1 MKKLSEYTIAT
12 NCADIVDCQDGVAE
26 IRDEIDRRY
35 RHKQD
40 VPLYFYSRLD
50 KLEKK
55 LEKLAMKNYGMSYRE
70 AVIKFGYDNLRG
82 MGKTN
87 DKEKIATALT
97 ITIFKSSSFVTLPQT
112 FKRRSTTTKPRLVS
126 YTVNGISALANI
138 NEFVDTA
145 KLLSLINNFNI
156 DDAKTFI
163 KAIGNCFPQQ
173 VEKEDKNKETKYDS
187 KYQVIDFSEFGV
199 KVLLRVSD
207 HNMNAFNIKDDID
220 EAYSIVVK
228 QRKSGN
234 TFVNRDDIIVREYVY
249 WEENCNRERYLK
261 IAQNIYKFL
270 ETSEWDED
278 YVKADAT
285 NPPTTKG
292 LGEITV
298 ESELQRLS
306 PQVVEPKFFRRQ
318 IKQCLKM
325 GRQQTAQA
333 LQVMLDCSEK
343 SARKFVVCLYIKD
356 KTLNHQVSAKIEWDI
371 KKEGY
376 RVYLATNSREL
387 TYNKTC
393 PQTLEQAKR
402 IAFDGIREHRQE
414 INRLLN
420 TEFIDFDINNFSFEE
435 EYGIIF
441 DYDRW
446 KKTQAVNPE
455 YKVGDRIR
463 FYYVADEYEGIIV
476 RKEGENFIV
485 KVPYGDGYRLRSAS
499 YKDIISIS
507 TDSISVE
514 EYENIYWR
522 HYNRY
527 KATEEYKRL
536 YEAIRSLSA
545 AKLALE
551 FEAKQQG
558 KVVNTVEETITDWC
572 ETNGYSYDKYFAD
585 KVLKD
590 YAEQQA
596 RIDGYRELVDKFST
610 QTGNLDEKLSILA
623 KYFKGSRNVV
633 KVRITQN
640 PPEIGN
646 DPIHAYSYPT
656 GVAYSD
662 VRFEQ
667 YTDGNGWDYL
677 SVAYKFNETG
687 EVKVSCDALPEYK
700 ELIAKLKGKDT
711 STKFTLFQ
719 FAQHL
724 SSQFDNGESYDWTKV
739 QRLAKELGVN
749 SNPQELMQACELA
762 VVLSA
767 RRIAQNSEWSEGQ
780 CFEQMKRLYQ
790 LQPIISTN
798 SSESLRLQ
806 QYSTPCPISYLAG
819 LYVSRGNGQLYYEPT
834 AGNGMLTVAL
844 PPDRTIVN
852 ELDTVRVANLKM
864 NGFADV
870 LNDDAVAL
878 ADSPLAQR
886 KYNVI
891 MNPPFGSLK
900 PSEYL
905 YRDGKVADNEAT
917 YTFKRL
923 DHKIA
928 VLTLEK
934 FLADDNAR
942 AAIIVGGKLAAKYNK
957 ADDEAYWNKQG
968 RLQGAFGD
976 FISYLNRAYLID
988 DIFYLDGKLYG
999 KQGTQFPIVM
1009 ILVRGR
1015 RKQWD
1020 GDPLCK
1026 WRTYDSIRDKQ
1037 VQSFDE
1043 LLIRMRPYLAH
1054 TDHEALVQRLN
1065 AKLVRLERMKIETGT
1080 ETPKFKYEIGDKFRN
1095 EKDGN
1100 ICTIVD
1106 RFVSDGKIGYYLI
1119 FPNKVQEQHPVITE
1133 ENWLDSLVKLPLPK
1147 YKVGQMVKWHLVNWT
1162 NGYVKDVNWDNLFN
1176 TYKYEIIDF
1185 SGGMA
1190 YEVKEYSMSKISLGY
1205 SEEKAYS
1212 ISQPVC
1218 KEGDLIRDKKTK
1230 KTYTVRNV
1238 LLFNVY
1244 HKYKNQR
1251 LGVGGTVVKSSA
1263 SYYYYVA
1270 EHPSPYIEKDFTVVE
1285 R

>member
-1 MKKLSEYTIAT
+1 MKKSL
-12 NCADIVDCQDGVAE
+12 
-26 IRDEIDRRY
+26 
-35 RHKQD
+35 
-40 VPLYFYSRLD
+40 
-50 KLEKK
+50 
-55 LEKLAMKNYGMSYRE
+55 
-70 AVIKFGYDNLRG
+70 KF
-82 MGKTN
+82 
-87 DKEKIATALT
+87 
-97 ITIFKSSSFVTLPQT
+97 
-112 FKRRSTTTKPRLVS
+112 
-126 YTVNGISALANI
+126 
-138 NEFVDTA
+138 
-145 KLLSLINNFNI
+145 
-156 DDAKTFI
+156 
-163 KAIGNCFPQQ
+163 
-173 VEKEDKNKETKYDS
+173 
-187 KYQVIDFSEFGV
+187 
-199 KVLLRVSD
+199 
-207 HNMNAFNIKDDID
+207 
-220 EAYSIVVK
+220 
-228 QRKSGN
+228 
-234 TFVNRDDIIVREYVY
+234 
-249 WEENCNRERYLK
+249 
-261 IAQNIYKFL
+261 
-270 ETSEWDED
+270 
-278 YVKADAT
+278 
-285 NPPTTKG
+285 
-292 LGEITV
+292 
-298 ESELQRLS
+298 
-306 PQVVEPKFFRRQ
+306 
-318 IKQCLKM
+318 
-325 GRQQTAQA
+325 
-333 LQVMLDCSEK
+333 
-343 SARKFVVCLYIKD
+343 
-356 KTLNHQVSAKIEWDI
+356 
-371 KKEGY
+371 
-376 RVYLATNSREL
+376 
-387 TYNKTC
+387 
-393 PQTLEQAKR
+393 
-402 IAFDGIREHRQE
+402 
-414 INRLLN
+414 
-420 TEFIDFDINNFSFEE
+420 
-435 EYGIIF
+435 
-441 DYDRW
+441 
-446 KKTQAVNPE
+446 
-455 YKVGDRIR
+455 KVGDYIEHTASAP
-463 FYYVADEYEGIIV
+463 FYHKVTAVGDLYYTTETYDYVTHQRRGTSKVGIGAQDVYRKIDNPQSENGGESKYNWRDNALTLQLTHEKLKNPLTLHIFPFHINLHTLYSLEIYSKSDENGSGMQFVMDGIMEWLKKFGTETQCREIKLNKNYKPV
-476 RKEGENFIV
+476 RYSIDARGLEKEEMSEVFDGLL
-485 KVPYGDGYRLRSAS
+485 KAMPYVGLKIEMDNKNIAPVLKNDLKSQY
-499 YKDIISIS
+499 
-507 TDSISVE
+507 TE
-514 EYENIYWR
+514 IYWR

-572 ETNGYSYDKYFAD
+572 ETNGYSYDKFFAD

-596 RIDGYRELVDKFST
+596 RIDGYRELIDKFST
-610 QTGNLDEKLSILA
+610 QTVNLDDKLSILA
-623 KYFKGSRNVV
+623 KYFKSSRNVI
-633 KVRITQN
+633 KVRATQN

-677 SVAYKFNETG
+677 SVAYKFNKTG

-700 ELIAKLKGKDT
+700 ELIAKLKGEDVNK
-711 STKFTLFQ
+711 KFTLFQ

-724 SSQFDNGESYDWTKV
+724 SSQFDNGESYDWAKV
-739 QRLAKELGVN
+739 QRLAKELGV
-749 SNPQELMQACELA
+749 SSTPQELMQACELA

-852 ELDTVRVANLKM
+852 ELDPVRVANLKM

-870 LNDDAVAL
+870 LNDDAVRL

-905 YRDGKVADNEAT
+905 YRDGKVANNEAT

-999 KQGTQFPIVM
+999 KQGTQFPIVL

-1205 SEEKAYS
+1205 SEEKSYS

-1263 SYYYYVA
+1263 SYLYYVC
-1270 EHPSPYIEKDFTVVE
+1270 EHRSPYIEKGFAVVE
-1285 R
+1285 KSLGDANSFEKYQDFIQNALHSNSHGKIECTDLISEHSRQVVNRLLKKNIKGYYIKADDIRHTRNEHGKQSEYLRNQIPITDEDLAKIPEILSVPTSIDLPPYNMRNGQGVRFVKQFADGKIFCVMVDLYESEELSIKTGYKKGIEGFETLMPSPLQGIDELQQTVPKHNVRNARALPMLVANVTNFFRIK

>member
-1 MKKLSEYTIAT
+1 MKKSH
-12 NCADIVDCQDGVAE
+12 N
-26 IRDEIDRRY
+26 
-35 RHKQD
+35 
-40 VPLYFYSRLD
+40 S
-50 KLEKK
+50 
-55 LEKLAMKNYGMSYRE
+55 M
-70 AVIKFGYDNLRG
+70 G
-82 MGKTN
+82 MGWTT

-97 ITIFKSSSFVTLPQT
+97 ITIFEKTSTSHRVGLPRT
-112 FKRRSTTTKPRLVS
+112 CKRRSTTTKPRLV
-126 YTVNGISALANI
+126 YTKRDVLSGANI
-138 NEFVDTA
+138 NNFADKT
-145 KLLSLINNFNI
+145 KLFELINNFNI

-163 KAIGNCFPQQ
+163 NAIGKCFPQQ
-173 VEKEDKNKETKYDS
+173 EEKEHRLKASFDS
-187 KYQVIDFSEFGV
+187 KYQILDFSEFGV
-199 KVLLRVSD
+199 KILLRVSD
-207 HNMNAFNIKDDID
+207 HNINAFNIKDDVD
-220 EAYSIVVK
+220 EAYSIVFK

-285 NPPTTKG
+285 NPPATKG
-292 LGEITV
+292 LGETN
-298 ESELQRLS
+298 
-306 PQVVEPKFFRRQ
+306 EPK
-318 IKQCLKM
+318 
-325 GRQQTAQA
+325 
-333 LQVMLDCSEK
+333 
-343 SARKFVVCLYIKD
+343 
-356 KTLNHQVSAKIEWDI
+356 
-371 KKEGY
+371 
-376 RVYLATNSREL
+376 
-387 TYNKTC
+387 
-393 PQTLEQAKR
+393 
-402 IAFDGIREHRQE
+402 
-414 INRLLN
+414 
-420 TEFIDFDINNFSFEE
+420 
-435 EYGIIF
+435 
-441 DYDRW
+441 
-446 KKTQAVNPE
+446 
-455 YKVGDRIR
+455 YKVGDVV
-463 FYYVADEYEGIIV
+463 FNFFSN
-476 RKEGENFIV
+476 KELEVIEVVKNRWGNELTYTYKLSNGTVTTGENLKLV
-485 KVPYGDGYRLRSAS
+485 K
-499 YKDIISIS
+499 
-507 TDSISVE
+507 
-514 EYENIYWR
+514 
-522 HYNRY
+522 
-527 KATEEYKRL
+527 KAD
-536 YEAIRSLSA
+536 
-545 AKLALE
+545 
-551 FEAKQQG
+551 
-558 KVVNTVEETITDWC
+558 NT
-572 ETNGYSYDKYFAD
+572 S
-585 KVLKD
+585 
-590 YAEQQA
+590 
-596 RIDGYRELVDKFST
+596 
-610 QTGNLDEKLSILA
+610 
-623 KYFKGSRNVV
+623 
-633 KVRITQN
+633 
-640 PPEIGN
+640 
-646 DPIHAYSYPT
+646 
-656 GVAYSD
+656 
-662 VRFEQ
+662 
-667 YTDGNGWDYL
+667 
-677 SVAYKFNETG
+677 
-687 EVKVSCDALPEYK
+687 
-700 ELIAKLKGKDT
+700 
-711 STKFTLFQ
+711 LFQ

-852 ELDTVRVANLKM
+852 ELDPVRVANLKM

-870 LNDDAVAL
+870 LNDDAVRL

-1065 AKLVRLERMKIETGT
+1065 AKLVRLEKMKIETGAETKMYRNCKHLTAEDVAALMSGHAEADIQQIDDVADIATYKIAPIPYGSDYELEQFEQITLNRAIELVGRKEVIFGLARLAFHGWSGPVTRGNGKYTLRLSAPKSYWAGGGVDGT
-1080 ETPKFKYEIGDKFRN
+1080 ENYAETIKNWLNPADISYAERLIDAEEKERLKILERKFGKKLEPIAVVPYRFVPIIGKDIDDSNVYCSKAYFLN
-1095 EKDGN
+1095 HYLHHIGSTSVLDYQSMQSVLIDPEYIVETIIDGN
-1100 ICTIVD
+1100 SSYV
-1106 RFVSDGKIGYYLI
+1106 FVRRDARYNCY
-1119 FPNKVQEQHPVITE
+1119 VISFE
-1133 ENWLDSLVKLPLPK
+1133 
-1147 YKVGQMVKWHLVNWT
+1147 
-1162 NGYVKDVNWDNLFN
+1162 
-1176 TYKYEIIDF
+1176 
-1185 SGGMA
+1185 
-1190 YEVKEYSMSKISLGY
+1190 
-1205 SEEKAYS
+1205 
-1212 ISQPVC
+1212 
-1218 KEGDLIRDKKTK
+1218 KEGGKLILH
-1230 KTYTVRNV
+1230 KTYFTQLKKPYKNVARLFEVLPEDATFPKEVPSIVHTVRQ
-1238 LLFNVY
+1238 Y
-1244 HKYKNQR
+1244 
-1251 LGVGGTVVKSSA
+1251 T
-1263 SYYYYVA
+1263 
-1270 EHPSPYIEKDFTVVE
+1270 PSDDFMG
-1285 R
+1285 